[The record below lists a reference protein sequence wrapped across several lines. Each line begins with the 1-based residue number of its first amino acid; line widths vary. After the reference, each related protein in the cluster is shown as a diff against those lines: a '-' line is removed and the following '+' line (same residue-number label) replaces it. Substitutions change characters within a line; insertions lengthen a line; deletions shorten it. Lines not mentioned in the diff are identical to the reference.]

1 MKDKIIDR
9 IIHELIPL
17 RTLYKEIDTITNDL
31 LINKLDSLETFL
43 ETNFNDINY
52 SQSLKDLISIL
63 VQEKKLSNKYL
74 DILNLS
80 NNYFSL
86 IDYKALNVKNN
97 NLETIKSNLKKG
109 INNSNI
115 SILDNNNEEIND
127 NKEIEFTPINDFEF
141 DSQENNQELN
151 NKEIELTPIN
161 DFEFDNQENDQDTD
175 DEILTLDDNNNI
187 QKLRKLILN
196 TQLDYLNNATSFIE
210 ELESKNEIELYQKLL
225 SLNDIRYIQHSISKL
240 STDTLQRLLNYVN
253 TLLEENNHNSIN
265 IFIEE
270 AIKKNLHKKEEK
282 KM

>member
-141 DSQENNQELN
+141 D
-151 NKEIELTPIN
+151 
-161 DFEFDNQENDQDTD
+161 NQENDQDTD

-240 STDTLQRLLNYVN
+240 STDTLQRLLNYIN